1 MIKIKILSVGKTQEA
16 WIQEGMQM
24 YTKRLSAVAEFE
36 FVWLKEAA
44 LLEKEIAKEKH
55 LVILDALGHTFESVQ
70 FSDWFFKEVEKG
82 GSRLTFVIGPA
93 EGLSAAIKKTAY
105 CISLSSLTFTHQFIR
120 LILLEQLFRAF
131 EIRKGSSYHK

>member
-1 MIKIKILSVGKTQEA
+1 MIKIKILSVGKTQEP
-16 WIQEGMQM
+16 WMQQGLQM
-24 YTKRLSAVAEFE
+24 YTTRLSPHADFE
-36 FVWLKEAA
+36 YVWLKDVVQ
-44 LLEKEIAKEKH
+44 LEKEMAKEKH

-70 FSDWFFKEVEKG
+70 FSEWFFKEVEKG

-93 EGLSAAIKKTAY
+93 EGLRAEIKAQAY